1 MSDYVF
7 FEYTAVIHLTRNPP
21 ASGLATHCVAK
32 MRANYS
38 EGNPISI
45 EDLKIGAEDIIST
58 DISLGPK
65 RTLSDITFWQIDE
78 DRVKQLVDA
87 NDSIAYAGE
96 APYRYDNFM
105 VYPACYAWETVIF

>member
-32 MRANYS
+32 MRANDS

-45 EDLKIGAEDIIST
+45 EDLKTRAEDIIST

-78 DRVKQLVDA
+78 ERVKQLGDA
-87 NDSIAYAGE
+87 TDSKAYAGGTI
-96 APYRYDNFM
+96 YRYENFPEF
-105 VYPACYAWETVIF
+105 PA